1 MLQDFSL
8 RARMRIIMFMVCA
21 LFCIAAALAL
31 FGLHLSQQKF
41 SQHIDQ
47 EQIARYSITKL
58 YANGLQMGQAL
69 RNILLDPSHP
79 QAYKNYD
86 KAHEVFE
93 KELNTLKK
101 VGEALPRAEQ
111 EWQQINR
118 LFNAQ
123 HAQHEPLMALIK
135 QGELQQA
142 QQFLNQNETPK
153 WRELRSYLL
162 DSIQRYDQD
171 IEQIRNQLEQDIRH
185 WQQLALLFM
194 ALAILVGIVLGR
206 WLVRHVLAQV
216 GTEPRKAARI
226 VHTIAAG
233 DLTQPIPDTNSESV
247 LTAVQHM
254 QSHLKDLISRI
265 RSHAKALAQQVEQA
279 DQQSAVLADTAR
291 QQSDAAQAMAAE
303 VEQLSVAITE
313 VAENAQQAREKV
325 NDAGHIAAE
334 NGAVIQ
340 KSSQEMQTIAE
351 QIRTTADVI
360 TELSEASNQISHIVA
375 MIKEVAEQTNLLA
388 LNASIE
394 AARAGESGRGF
405 AVVADEVRKLAERT
419 HAATGDIVNTISAM
433 QQRSQTAVEHMEE
446 TVNQV
451 ERGVTLSSQASQAFG
466 HIHADVMQILQLVA
480 GISHALQEQRS
491 VSQSIA
497 SHVETI
503 STMSVNTSAA
513 VSESAQ
519 AMHQLHGLADD
530 MRQSVNA
537 FKVH

>member
-31 FGLHLSQQKF
+31 FGSHLSQQKF

-93 KELNTLKK
+93 KELNVLKK
-101 VGEALPRAEQ
+101 VGESLPRAEQ
-111 EWQQINR
+111 EWQEINR

-142 QQFLNQNETPK
+142 QQFLNQKETPK

-171 IEQIRNQLEQDIRH
+171 IEQIRQQLEQDIQR

-233 DLTQPIPDTNSESV
+233 DLTQPIPDTNAESV

-279 DQQSAVLADTAR
+279 DQQSVVLADTAR

-313 VAENAQQAREKV
+313 VAENAQKAREKV
-325 NDAGHIAAE
+325 DDAGHIAAE

-340 KSSQEMQTIAE
+340 KSSQEMQSIAQ

-433 QQRSQTAVEHMEE
+433 QQRSQTAVQHMEE

-451 ERGVTLSSQASQAFG
+451 EHGVTLSSQASQAFA
-466 HIHADVMQILQLVA
+466 HIHTDVMQILQLVA

-497 SHVETI
+497 NHVETI
-503 STMSVNTSAA
+503 SNMSVNTSAA

>member
-93 KELNTLKK
+93 KELNILRK
-101 VGEALPRAEQ
+101 VGESLPRAEQ

-118 LFNAQ
+118 LFSAQ

-216 GTEPRKAARI
+216 GTEPRKAAHI

-247 LTAVQHM
+247 LAAVQHM

-265 RSHAKALAQQVEQA
+265 RSHAKALALQVEQA
-279 DQQSAVLADTAR
+279 DQQSVVLADTAR